1 MQPGE
6 RFLFVL
12 KLCLPFLVLV
22 LFNASPVPHA
32 VTKDLR
38 EAGAAQVGE
47 QPAIANRSETI
58 ASAYRRVLSREPW
71 RVELWDQVGQAEL
84 AGGRVPEAID
94 ALRRADQAGTLSA
107 EGRFQLG
114 EAYLRQGESQAAVDT
129 WEALLRLEGPS
140 TRVFERL
147 FQVHRTQRDYPAAI
161 AVLRAWR
168 EHDPQDARV
177 AYLLGIDLCIFQ
189 PDEALPL
196 LLEASAKDS
205 SYTAA
210 VQVLRRGLGQA
221 GASESEAHRWL
232 MIGRAL
238 GSINQWEL
246 AEEAFHRA
254 VNASPEYGEAWAL
267 LGEALYHIDG
277 SGAAELEKA
286 SRFAPDSLVV
296 RTLLALY
303 WRREGKPEVALT
315 YLETLAREEPDD
327 PKWLVDIGNTLV
339 DAQNFTDARAAFLKA
354 VEMAPDNTLYWQY
367 LARFSAEYEI
377 DIRTLGLPSARQA
390 ILLAPN
396 DAGALDVMGL
406 TLFKLGDNASAERF
420 LQRALEK
427 DATYAPANLHMGW
440 LYLQQQDVGRAYLYL
455 KQAANLAG
463 ENPVGLHARRLL
475 RQYYGEGG

>member
-6 RFLFVL
+6 RFVFVL
-12 KLCLPFLVLV
+12 KLCLPLLVLV
-22 LFNASPVPHA
+22 MCNVSPVPHA
-32 VTKDLR
+32 VTGDLR
-38 EAGAAQVGE
+38 VAGAAQAGE
-47 QPAIANRSETI
+47 QSTIAHRSETI
-58 ASAYRRVLSREPW
+58 ADAYRRVLDREPW
-71 RVELWDQVGQAEL
+71 RAMLWDQVGQAEL
-84 AGGRVPEAID
+84 AGGRVPEAVD
-94 ALRRADQAGTLSA
+94 ALQRADQAGALSA

-114 EAYLRQGESQAAVDT
+114 EAYLRRGDPQAAVDT
-129 WEALLRLEGPS
+129 WEALLRLDGPS
-140 TRVFERL
+140 TRVLERL
-147 FQVHRTQRDYPAAI
+147 FQVHRAQGDYPAAI
-161 AVLRAWR
+161 TVLRAWR

-177 AYLLGIDLCIFQ
+177 AYLLGINLCVFQ

-205 SYTAA
+205 SYTAS
-210 VQVLRRGLGQA
+210 VQVLRRGLAQA
-221 GASESEAHRWL
+221 GAAEAEAYRWL

-238 GSINQWEL
+238 GSISQWDL
-246 AEEAFHRA
+246 AEEAFRRA

-277 SGAAELEKA
+277 SGAEELEKA

-315 YLETLAREEPDD
+315 YLEALAREEPND

-367 LARFSAEYEI
+367 LARFSADYEI
-377 DIRTLGLPSARQA
+377 DVRTLGLPSARQA

-406 TLFKLGDNASAERF
+406 TLLKLGDNASAERF

-427 DATYAPANLHMGW
+427 DATYAPANLHLGW
-440 LYLQQQDVGRAYLYL
+440 LYLQQQDAGRAYLYL

-463 ENPVGLHARRLL
+463 ENPVGMNARRLL
-475 RQYYGEGG
+475 RQYYEEGG